1 MITVQLPRPTL
12 VEPERLQPGS
22 SEFLRAKQELQWEE
36 IQVQQQHEKIAR
48 ERCISAILAAHK
60 RNRVPF
66 EGLYPRPEEMQSDA
80 SRSRELLRRL
90 GGVFRS
96 SHMILSN
103 STLLVAYVPH
113 ALALAKGMP
122 SRLNNLLSIIAM
134 ALGLRDHEKRSSAK
148 GAKLSS
154 AKGRKRPSAKGGKRT
169 RALSCMERS
178 GASHWA
184 P

>member
-12 VEPERLQPGS
+12 VEQERSQPGQN
-22 SEFLRAKQELQWEE
+22 ELLRAKQELQWEE
-36 IQVQQQHEKIAR
+36 IQVQQQHEKFAR

-60 RNRVPF
+60 RNRMPF
-66 EGLYPRPEEMQSDA
+66 EQLYQLPGDVQGET
-80 SRSRELLRRL
+80 SRARELLRVTGEVCR
-90 GGVFRS
+90 RS
-96 SHMILSN
+96 HAILSN
-103 STLLVAYVPH
+103 ATLLVAYVPH
-113 ALALAKGMP
+113 ALALAKVMP
-122 SRLNNLLSIIAM
+122 SRLNNLLSTIAM
-134 ALGLRDHEKRSSAK
+134 ALGLRDHQKRSSAK

-154 AKGRKRPSAKGGKRT
+154 AKGRKRPAAKGGKRT